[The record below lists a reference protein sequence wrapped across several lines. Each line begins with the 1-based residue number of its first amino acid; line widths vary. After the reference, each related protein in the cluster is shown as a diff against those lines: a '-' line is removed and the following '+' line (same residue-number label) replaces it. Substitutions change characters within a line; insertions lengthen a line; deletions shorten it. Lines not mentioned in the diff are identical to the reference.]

1 VGFAPSRGSGIT
13 RRAWL
18 GGTLGAAG
26 VPPLGAGPAREAD
39 AAARDARGALD
50 ARLRLSL
57 NESPY
62 GPSPRVV
69 EALKGELQGL
79 ARYTTADEAG
89 ALIRQIAAFEAVSEE
104 HVLLGEILEALGLQ
118 LGLRGGPGGEF
129 LFSQP
134 GYTALVDA
142 ARPVGGVAVPLPL
155 DLRQQN
161 DLPAFLARV
170 GPRTRAVFLVNPHNP
185 SGTVSPAAELK
196 AAVGALARKTLVVVD
211 EAYLDYL
218 DDFAERTLVEA
229 VRGGQNVIVFRTFSK
244 LHGLAA
250 LPLGYAVGP
259 AGLLES
265 LRKSGLG
272 NPRALNRL
280 AVRAAAVSLGDPG
293 YGRRVRA
300 EVGQERAR
308 VQAAL
313 DSWKVRHSDARAS
326 FVFFQSARGQAEVA
340 GALSAEG
347 IEIGRAFPPL
357 LDWTRISLGL
367 PEDNRRVL
375 AALHPLLT

>member
-1 VGFAPSRGSGIT
+1 MSSGTT

-18 GGTLGAAG
+18 GGTLAAAG
-26 VPPLGAGPAREAD
+26 VPLLGAGPARAAD
-39 AAARDARGALD
+39 AAARGERGARD
-50 ARLRLSL
+50 DRLRLSL

-62 GPSPRVV
+62 GPSPRVIA
-69 EALKGELQGL
+69 ALGVKGGLQDL

-89 ALIRQIAAFEAVSEE
+89 ALTRQIAALEGVSEE
-104 HVLLGEILEALGLQ
+104 QVLLGEILEALGLQ

-129 LFSQP
+129 LYSEP

-155 DLRQQN
+155 DPRQQN

-196 AAVGALARKTLVVVD
+196 AAVGELARKTLVVVD

-265 LRKSGLG
+265 LRGSGLG

-280 AVRAAAVSLGDPG
+280 ATRAAAVSLGDPG
-293 YGRRVRA
+293 HRRRVRA
-300 EVGQERAR
+300 KVEQERAHFHE
-308 VQAAL
+308 AL
-313 DSWKVRHSDARAS
+313 DSWKVRHSEARAS

-340 GALSAEG
+340 AALAAEG

-367 PEDNRRVL
+367 PDQNRRVL
-375 AALHPLLT
+375 AALRPLLA